1 MTQPV
6 RKAVFPVAGLGT
18 RFLPAT
24 RAMPKEM
31 LPVVDKPLIQW
42 AVEEASAAG
51 IEEFVFVTA
60 PGKEAVEAHFGS
72 APILDHALEEKG
84 KSDLLRESQA
94 LAALGARITCMLQPE
109 ALGLGHAVWCA
120 REQVGDE
127 PFAVL
132 LPDDMVLSKTSC
144 LQQMVTAYNK
154 VGGNLVA
161 VEDVPREHTNR
172 YGIVDPG
179 SGGAA
184 GETEEKTSGEVS
196 GETGALV
203 SVAGLVEKPDP
214 ADAPSTLSVI
224 GRYILQPR
232 VFELLEAKERGAGG
246 EIQLTDAL
254 AGMIGEM
261 PFHGLRFHG
270 ERFDCGDKIGYLRAN
285 MAYAHD
291 RDDLRDAVA
300 ALCKAFV

>member
-1 MTQPV
+1 MTKPV
-6 RKAVFPVAGLGT
+6 RKAVFPMAGLGT

-24 RAMPKEM
+24 RAIPKEM

-42 AVEEASAAG
+42 AVEEAAGAG
-51 IEEFVFVTA
+51 IEEFIFVTA
-60 PGKEAVEAHFGS
+60 PGKEAIEAHF
-72 APILDHALEEKG
+72 APAPVLDHALEEKG
-84 KSDLLRESQA
+84 KTGLLEQSRA
-94 LAALGARITCMLQPE
+94 LAALGARITSVLQPE
-109 ALGLGHAVWCA
+109 PLGLGHAVWCA

-132 LPDDMVLSKTSC
+132 LPDDMVLDEIPC
-144 LQQMVTAYNK
+144 LQQMVTAYGEA
-154 VGGNLVA
+154 GGNLVA

-179 SGGAA
+179 HGDAAGGAA
-184 GETEEKTSGEVS
+184 GEISE
-196 GETGALV
+196 ETGALV
-203 SVAGLVEKPDP
+203 PVKGLVEKPEP

-232 VFELLEAKERGAGG
+232 VFALLDRKERGAGG

-254 AGMIGEM
+254 AGMIGDM
-261 PFHGLRFHG
+261 PFHGLRFSG

-291 RDDLRDAVA
+291 REALRDAVA
-300 ALCKAFV
+300 ALCRTFV

>member
-24 RAMPKEM
+24 RAIPKEM

-42 AVEEASAAG
+42 AVEEAASAG
-51 IEEFVFVTA
+51 IEEFIFVTA
-60 PGKEAVEAHFGS
+60 PGKEAIEAHFGP
-72 APILDHALEEKG
+72 APALDHALEEKG
-84 KSDLLRESQA
+84 KDGLLRESRA
-94 LAALGARITCMLQPE
+94 LAALGAHVTCVLQPE
-109 ALGLGHAVWCA
+109 PLGLGHAVWCA
-120 REQVGDE
+120 REQVGGE

-132 LPDDMVLSKTSC
+132 LPDDMVLDETPC
-144 LQQMVTAYNK
+144 LQQMVAAYGK

-179 SGGAA
+179 D
-184 GETEEKTSGEVS
+184 GEDTGER
-196 GETGALV
+196 GALV
-203 SVAGLVEKPDP
+203 AVAGLVEKPDP
-214 ADAPSTLSVI
+214 SQAPSTLSVI

-232 VFELLEAKERGAGG
+232 VFELLEAGERGAGG

-254 AGMIGEM
+254 AGMIGDM
-261 PFHGLRFHG
+261 PFHGLRFSG

-285 MAYAHD
+285 MAYARD

-300 ALCKAFV
+300 VLCKAFV

>member
-42 AVEEASAAG
+42 AVEEAASAG
-51 IEEFVFVTA
+51 IEEFIFVTA
-60 PGKEAVEAHFGS
+60 PGKEAIEAHFGP
-72 APILDHALEEKG
+72 APALDHVLEEKG
-84 KSDLLRESQA
+84 QDGLLRESRA
-94 LAALGARITCMLQPE
+94 LAALGERITCVLQPQP
-109 ALGLGHAVWCA
+109 LGLGHAVWCA

-132 LPDDMVLSKTSC
+132 LPDDMVLDETPC
-144 LQQMVTAYNK
+144 LQQMMAAYGK

-161 VEDVPREHTNR
+161 VEDVPREHINR

-184 GETEEKTSGEVS
+184 GEMEEKTSGGDT

-203 SVAGLVEKPDP
+203 AVAGLVEKPDP
-214 ADAPSTLSVI
+214 SQAPSTLSVI

-232 VFELLEAKERGAGG
+232 VFELLEAGERGAGG

-254 AGMIGEM
+254 AGMIGVM

-285 MAYAHD
+285 MAYAQD